1 MMEKEENL
9 TVKTLLPAVEIDM
22 GGFPVK
28 QPFPTQKVPN
38 LDPFLLLHHA
48 QTKYSNLRPARSQGV
63 GPHPHRGFSP
73 VTFVVEGEVHHR
85 DSFGNNQIAK
95 EGEVQWM
102 HAGAGIVHSE
112 RPSQALVEGKRKQE
126 IIQLWINTPAATK
139 MQPPSYHYVPKAQ
152 MTVFP
157 SEDGKIS
164 NKLIAG
170 NYGEHHGKIS
180 GQSELLIIWAE
191 GVAGGTQTYSIPEKY
206 QTQLYL
212 IKGAMQINGYGLVDA
227 EHLVVFKKEAGQLT
241 ITFKADG
248 QFLLLCGKPIEE
260 KIEQYGPYVMN
271 SQTELLE
278 AMRDYQ
284 MGKMGILIEEDV

>member
-1 MMEKEENL
+1 MKVL
-9 TVKTLLPAVEIDM
+9 KTLPAITIDM

-28 QPFPTQKVPN
+28 QAFPTQKVPN

-48 QTKYSNLRPARSQGV
+48 HTKYSNRRPARSQGV

-73 VTFVVEGEVHHR
+73 VTFVIEGEVHHR

-95 EGEVQWM
+95 EGEVQWI

-126 IIQLWINTPAATK
+126 IIQLWINTPAAKK
-139 MQPPSYHYVPKAQ
+139 MIPPSYHYVPETQ

-157 SEDGKIS
+157 SEDGKIE

-170 NYGEHHGKIS
+170 TYKKHQGKIE
-180 GQSELLIIWAE
+180 GQSELLMLW
-191 GVAGGTQTYSIPEKY
+191 GKGQTGGEQVLTVPNAY
-206 QTQLYL
+206 QSMLYAIHGNIR
-212 IKGAMQINGYGLVDA
+212 IKGHGVIDK
-227 EHLVVFKKEAGQLT
+227 EHLIVLEPKGGHVEMEFTGP
-241 ITFKADG
+241 G
-248 QFLLLCGKPIEE
+248 QFLLLSGKPIEE

-284 MGKMGILIEEDV
+284 MGKMGILIEEDL